1 MTHAGGADFSLVF
14 DADAGDAYIA
24 YGSWH
29 NYAVSEGWRAEW
41 YPDWAK
47 DGHQIAIE
55 KLDPSTFVEPAVDSG
70 AVTVTSAP
78 QEAPA
83 FFKRGGFFYLVHGD
97 LCCFCARGG
106 DAKVLASRSA
116 QGPYALVGQLN
127 AWGEDHVPAQNSDV
141 FEVRAEGARETT
153 YVWAADLWFSSKSG
167 MKVSRQRRER
177 ALWTCSANPSLSQ
190 GDDHQYWEPLVWE
203 DQEVEGLGTVPVPRR
218 AGGGKWMGEWELG
231 QHPSETQSNPDPNP
245 NPNPNTNSE
254 L

>member
-1 MTHAGGADFSLVF
+1 
-14 DADAGDAYIA
+14 
-24 YGSWH
+24 
-29 NYAVSEGWRAEW
+29 
-41 YPDWAK
+41 
-47 DGHQIAIE
+47 
-55 KLDPSTFVEPAVDSG
+55 
-70 AVTVTSAP
+70 
-78 QEAPA
+78 
-83 FFKRGGFFYLVHGD
+83 VHGD
-97 LCCFCARGG
+97 LCRFCARGG

-127 AWGEDHVPAQNSDV
+127 ARGEDHVPAQNSDV

-231 QHPSETQSNPDPNP
+231 QHPSETQSNPDPDP
-245 NPNPNTNSE
+245 NPNPKTNTE